1 MRTLKRIMVL
11 AAIGLAFVITLAL
24 TSCKGTGKFYYRGSI
39 KNAVIEITSDKWIET
54 FNGKTTES
62 NIEWISDTIFK
73 KDTYLYYSDGDFFYC
88 IEHPTQWCS
97 KKVIED

>member
-1 MRTLKRIMVL
+1 MKALKRIMVL
-11 AAIGLAFVITLAL
+11 AAIGLALVFTLAL
-24 TSCKGTGKFYYRGSI
+24 TSCKGTGKFYYRGST

-73 KDTYLYYSDGDFFYC
+73 KDTYLYYSDGTFFYC
-88 IEHPTQWCS
+88 IEHPVQWFS
-97 KKVIED
+97 KKAIED

>member
-1 MRTLKRIMVL
+1 MKALRFLVL
-11 AAIGLAFVITLAL
+11 PFAILGCVLLLA
-24 TSCKGTGKFYYRGSI
+24 SCKGTGKFYYRGST

-73 KDTYLYYSDGDFFYC
+73 KDTYLYYCDGDFFYC
-88 IEHPTQWCS
+88 IEHPAQWCS